1 MDLSFKNLDD
11 SNLKIYLKNLEK
23 RIKRIEDHID
33 LDSSEKI
40 EENHD
45 GLHVPDLSG
54 QDTVSLEFQIGQYWF
69 AKFGILILAI
79 GIAFL
84 LTFPYP
90 NLPAALPSLFG
101 YFLVGGVLSLS
112 YFWRESFSHI
122 SRYLLGGSMVL
133 FYFTT
138 LRLYWFSSHPALTN
152 KTLEISFLLTVVIIN
167 LIIAYKKESEY
178 LAGLSLTLGYLT
190 SLLSGSTYFI
200 FISISIFSILIVY
213 LKLYNQWEKLFIY
226 GIFLT
231 QLTHI
236 LWFINNPILGNR
248 IELVSSPSLNIFF
261 IVIYIIILTLGNLF
275 RRNTDKE
282 EGSLIPSTF
291 LISFGFYVL
300 FILLTLTKFNTHLGL
315 SHLIIS
321 LFFLLFSA
329 AFWIREKS
337 KYSTFFYAIIGYS
350 ALSVAII
357 AQFERPDYFI
367 WLSWQS
373 ILVITTAIWFRSKFI
388 VVANFLIF
396 LIIFISYLFITT
408 EISMVSLGFGVVALM
423 SARIMNW
430 KKHRL
435 ELKTELMRN
444 SYLATAFFIFPY
456 TLYHLVPGGYVILAW
471 VAISLLYYIASLLLK
486 NNKYRWM
493 AVLTIL
499 LTVVYIFIIGIIN
512 LEGVLR
518 ITSFLVLGIILISLS
533 LIYTRIKSKSTSAD
547 NSE

>member
-1 MDLSFKNLDD
+1 
-11 SNLKIYLKNLEK
+11 
-23 RIKRIEDHID
+23 
-33 LDSSEKI
+33 
-40 EENHD
+40 
-45 GLHVPDLSG
+45 
-54 QDTVSLEFQIGQYWF
+54 
-69 AKFGILILAI
+69 
-79 GIAFL
+79 
-84 LTFPYP
+84 
-90 NLPAALPSLFG
+90 
-101 YFLVGGVLSLS
+101 
-112 YFWRESFSHI
+112 
-122 SRYLLGGSMVL
+122 
-133 FYFTT
+133 
-138 LRLYWFSSHPALTN
+138 
-152 KTLEISFLLTVVIIN
+152 
-167 LIIAYKKESEY
+167 
-178 LAGLSLTLGYLT
+178 
-190 SLLSGSTYFI
+190 
-200 FISISIFSILIVY
+200 
-213 LKLYNQWEKLFIY
+213 
-226 GIFLT
+226 
-231 QLTHI
+231 
-236 LWFINNPILGNR
+236 
-248 IELVSSPSLNIFF
+248 
-261 IVIYIIILTLGNLF
+261 
-275 RRNTDKE
+275 
-282 EGSLIPSTF
+282 
-291 LISFGFYVL
+291 
-300 FILLTLTKFNTHLGL
+300 
-315 SHLIIS
+315 
-321 LFFLLFSA
+321 
-329 AFWIREKS
+329 
-337 KYSTFFYAIIGYS
+337 
-350 ALSVAII
+350 LSVAII
-357 AQFERPDYFI
+357 AQFERPEYFI